1 MDRLCSLIS
10 TKRRKRKIPLGIIDS
25 ADASHEVGITT
36 VEPNKSCEFSTT
48 SDLCICIV
56 TWNMNGKVSYEDIKE
71 LVGRDRKYDVL
82 VAGLQEVPR
91 SNILGLF
98 EDALADTHIL
108 LGKAVMQ
115 SQQLFIFGS
124 KSSHLFIGEV
134 EIDKH
139 DAGGCGG
146 LIRRKKGAV
155 AISIRYKG
163 IQLVFISCHLSA
175 HVHNVEE
182 RNSQCRHISHS
193 LFSKTWNPFAKP
205 APVTVWL
212 GDLNYR
218 LQGINTLPAR
228 NLIQNNLHGLLTTK
242 DQLLQE
248 AERGQVFNGY
258 CEGTLAFKPTYKYDI
273 GSSDYDT
280 SYKIRAP
287 AWTDRILFKI
297 EDKDINATLH
307 SYESVDSIDSSDHK
321 PVKAHL
327 CLKLNK
333 MDQCE
338 QV

>member
-25 ADASHEVGITT
+25 ADASHEAGITT

-82 VAGLQEVPR
+82 VAGLQEVAR
-91 SNILGLF
+91 SNIVGLF

-108 LGKAVMQ
+108 LGKALMQ
-115 SQQLFIFGS
+115 SQQLYIFGS
-124 KSSHLFIGEV
+124 KKSHLFIEDV

-139 DAGGCGG
+139 DVGGCGG

-155 AISIRYKG
+155 AIRIRYKG

-193 LFSKTWNPFAKP
+193 LFSKTWNPSAKP

-228 NLIQNNLHGLLTTK
+228 NLIQNNLHGLLTTQ

-273 GSSDYDT
+273 GSRGYDT

-297 EDKDINATLH
+297 EDEDINATLH

-333 MDQCE
+333 MDQRE